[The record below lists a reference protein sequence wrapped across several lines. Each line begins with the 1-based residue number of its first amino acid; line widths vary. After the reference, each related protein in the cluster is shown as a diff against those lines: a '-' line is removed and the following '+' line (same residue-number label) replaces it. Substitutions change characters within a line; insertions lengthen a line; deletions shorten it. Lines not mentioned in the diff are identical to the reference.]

1 MNNVNG
7 VNPLWA
13 PKPIEPANAV
23 APNVAAGAPEGISDV
38 VEITTASALAAK
50 VQQIPEI
57 RAELVARVKK
67 EIEAGAYETPE
78 RLEAAVERL
87 IEDAF
92 PELL

>member
-13 PKPIEPANAV
+13 PKPIEPTNAMV
-23 APNVAAGAPEGISDV
+23 PNTAAGAPEGISDV

-50 VQQIPEI
+50 VQQVPEI

-67 EIEAGAYETPE
+67 EIEAGTCDTPE
-78 RLEAAVERL
+78 RLDAAVEKL
-87 IEDAF
+87 LEDLF